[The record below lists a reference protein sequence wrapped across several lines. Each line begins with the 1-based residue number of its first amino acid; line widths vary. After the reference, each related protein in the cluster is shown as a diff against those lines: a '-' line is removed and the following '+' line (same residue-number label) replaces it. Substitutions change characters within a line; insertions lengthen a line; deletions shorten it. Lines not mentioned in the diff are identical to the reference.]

1 MIIDD
6 VLTQTMR
13 FMTKKHLNLKP
24 STLTRFPRPI
34 EGHQYMLYL
43 HVPFCESLCPYCS
56 FNRFIYIE
64 DQARAYYRQ
73 LRAEMRMTAALGY
86 QFNSMYIGGGTP
98 TILVDELIETIQ
110 LAKNLFGIREVS
122 CETNPNHLTPENA
135 QKLSPYI
142 QRMSVGVQSF
152 NNDMLKR
159 MVRYDR
165 FGSGEQ
171 ILQQIKD
178 VAGVFYFLNVDLIF
192 NLTGQTEK
200 MLLEEIA
207 FAHECQANQI
217 TFYPL
222 MSSPSVSK
230 AMGQT
235 LGDVNYDQEQHLYNL
250 IVDQMSDAFKLS
262 TVWNF
267 GRLKPSASTSENQMI
282 DEYIVNYGE
291 YIGLG
296 SGSFSYLD
304 GKLYVNTFSTTDY
317 RKKIE
322 SGVMSITSQASF
334 GQKEQML
341 YRFMMDLFGLEL
353 NKLKFMQE
361 FGKSIDQGLGL
372 ELALMQLVNAFERND
387 RQSLVLNARG
397 RYLLLVMMREF
408 FVGMNNIRDQA
419 RAALPAVEKL
429 QLCTTPT
436 VERPV
441 LG

>member
-1 MIIDD
+1 MIIDE

-13 FMTKKHLNLKP
+13 FMTKKYLNLKP
-24 STLTRFPRPI
+24 GDLTRFPRPI
-34 EGHQYMLYL
+34 DGHQYMLYL
-43 HVPFCESLCPYCS
+43 HIPFCESLCPYCS
-56 FNRFIYIE
+56 FNRFIYKE
-64 DQARAYYRQ
+64 DQAKTYFRQ
-73 LRAEMRMTAALGY
+73 LRAEMRMAAGLGY
-86 QFNSMYIGGGTP
+86 RFGSLYIGGGTP
-98 TILVDELIETIQ
+98 TILVNELIETIQ
-110 LAKNLFGIREVS
+110 LARDLFGVQEVS
-122 CETNPNHLTPENA
+122 CETNPNHLTLENA
-135 QKLSPYI
+135 RLLSPYI

-152 NNDMLKR
+152 NDAMLKR

-171 ILQQIKD
+171 ILRQIKE
-178 VAGVFYFLNVDLIF
+178 VAGVFDFLNVDLIF
-192 NLTGQTEK
+192 NLPGQTDT

-235 LGDVNYDQEQHLYNL
+235 LGNVSYEQEQHLYDL
-250 IVDQMSDAFKLS
+250 IVDQMKDNFNLS

-267 GRLKPSASTSENQMI
+267 GRLNPTASASQNQMI

-304 GKLYVNTFSTTDY
+304 GKLYVNTFSTADY
-317 RKKIE
+317 GKKIE
-322 SGVMSITSQASF
+322 SGSMSITSQASF

-353 NKLKFMQE
+353 NKEKFLHE
-361 FGKSIDQGLGL
+361 FGVSIDQGLGL

-387 RQSLVLNARG
+387 RQSLTLNARG

-419 RAALPAVEKL
+419 RAALPAAEKL
-429 QLCTTPT
+429 QLCTTPA